1 MVAGSGNRQK
11 INNTIKL
18 LNYIL
23 EDEMGGYGVLS
34 KR

>member
-23 EDEMGGYGVLS
+23 EGEMGGYGVLF